1 MDQFKRSFDRFLWG
15 NQGWVVTVP
24 VKTFNWIWPSFIL
37 EALEIDDPSEDKLKE
52 IKKNHDNAKKELTKA
67 KGKHLKMSHVK
78 SKVKNLIEETS
89 LKLALDEEINLDE
102 VDKLEK
108 LYKMQGF
115 LIEAEN
121 SIEKEISNLERKV
134 KSLKEKL
141 LPLEVYLG

>member
-1 MDQFKRSFDRFLWG
+1 
-15 NQGWVVTVP
+15 
-24 VKTFNWIWPSFIL
+24 
-37 EALEIDDPSEDKLKE
+37 LKE

-78 SKVKNLIEETS
+78 SKVKKLIEETS